1 MGRSQACSMIAE
13 TQSGHLEQGLIFN
26 IQKFSLHDGTG
37 IRTLVFL
44 KGCPLA
50 CEWCSN
56 PEGQGDSAELVFTRA
71 LCIGTDEC
79 ERCLH
84 VCSPR
89 AISCGSDA
97 KVEIDHLACDG
108 CGECVS
114 ACPSKA
120 LEMSGRLMSVEDVIR
135 EVEEDGSFYARSG
148 GGLTVSGGEPLS
160 QPEFV
165 KRLLATA
172 RRRGLNTAIE
182 TSGLCSWKSL
192 EEVAPHADQILYD
205 IKCIDL
211 ETHRRETGV
220 SNERILENLAEL
232 RRRFPQTPVVVRT
245 PIIPGVND
253 TEEEIQA
260 IVDWVKEA
268 GGASAYELLPYHGFG
283 EPKYRKLGRSYPLEH
298 VKPPSEARMAALR
311 AIAARV
317 TPLETA
323 DGGENR

>member
-1 MGRSQACSMIAE
+1 MHRDRRDK
-13 TQSGHLEQGLIFN
+13 TQGLIFN

-56 PEGQGDSAELVFTRA
+56 PEGQSDSAELVFTRD
-71 LCIGTDEC
+71 LCIGADEC
-79 ERCLH
+79 ERCLR
-84 VCSPR
+84 VCGPR
-89 AISCGSDA
+89 AISRDSDA
-97 KVEIDHLACDG
+97 KVEIDRLACDD

-114 ACPSKA
+114 ACPSRA
-120 LEMSGRLMSVEDVIR
+120 LEMSGRLMSVDDVIR

-160 QPEFV
+160 QAEFV
-165 KRLLATA
+165 KLLLITA

-192 EEVAPHADQILYD
+192 EEVAPHVDQILYD

-211 ETHRRETGV
+211 ERHRRETGV
-220 SNERILENLAEL
+220 SNERILENFAKL
-232 RRRFPQTPVVVRT
+232 RRRFPDTPVMVRT

-253 TEEEIQA
+253 SEQEIRA
-260 IVDWVKEA
+260 IVDLIGEA

-283 EPKYRKLGRSYPLEH
+283 EPKYRKLGRSYRLSH
-298 VKPPSEARMAALR
+298 AKPPSEARMAALR
-311 AIAARV
+311 AVAARV
-317 TPLETA
+317 ASSETVG
-323 DGGENR
+323 GGENR

>member
-1 MGRSQACSMIAE
+1 MTAE
-13 TQSGHLEQGLIFN
+13 TKRGNQEQGLIFN

-50 CEWCSN
+50 CRWCSN
-56 PEGQGDSAELVFTRA
+56 PEGQRSHSELVLTRD

-79 ERCLH
+79 ERCLG
-84 VCSPR
+84 VCGPH
-89 AISCGSDA
+89 AIRCGSDGR
-97 KVEIDHLACDG
+97 VEIDRLLCDD
-108 CGECVS
+108 CGECASV
-114 ACPSKA
+114 CPSKA
-120 LEMSGRLMSVEDVIR
+120 LEMSGRLLGVDEVIR

-160 QPEFV
+160 QAEFV
-165 KRLLATA
+165 KQLLITA

-182 TSGLCSWKSL
+182 TSGLCSWKSF
-192 EEVAPHADQILYD
+192 EEVAPHVDQILYD
-205 IKCIDL
+205 IKCIDV
-211 ETHRRETGV
+211 ETHRQETGI
-220 SNERILENLAEL
+220 SNERILENFAKL

-253 TEEEIQA
+253 TEQEIRA
-260 IVDWVKEA
+260 IVDRIEEA

-283 EPKYRKLGRSYPLEH
+283 EPKYRKLGRTYPLEH
-298 VKPPSEARMAALR
+298 VKPPSEARMASLR

-317 TPLETA
+317 APPDTA
-323 DGGENR
+323 NGGGNR

>member
-1 MGRSQACSMIAE
+1 MIAE
-13 TQSGHLEQGLIFN
+13 TQRQNQEHGLIFN

-79 ERCLH
+79 ERCLR
-84 VCSPR
+84 VCGPR
-89 AISCGSDA
+89 AISCGSDG
-97 KVEIDHLACDG
+97 KVEVDRLACDN
-108 CGECVS
+108 CGECTS

-120 LEMSGRLMSVEDVIR
+120 LEMSGRLMCVDDVIR

-160 QPEFV
+160 QAEFV
-165 KRLLATA
+165 KQLLITA

-192 EEVAPHADQILYD
+192 EEVAPHADQIFYD

-211 ETHRRETGV
+211 ERHTQETGV
-220 SNERILENLAEL
+220 SNQRILENLAKF
-232 RRRFPQTPVVVRT
+232 RRRFPETPVVVRT
-245 PIIPGVND
+245 PVIPGVND
-253 TEEEIQA
+253 TEQEIQA
-260 IVDWVKEA
+260 IVDSINEA

-283 EPKYRKLGRSYPLEH
+283 EPKYRKLGRSYRLSH
-298 VKPPSEARMAALR
+298 VEPPSEARMAALR
-311 AIAARV
+311 AISAQVA
-317 TPLETA
+317 PLEPSE
-323 DGGENR
+323 GGEGAP